1 MNALIFK
8 GGAPITRNYL
18 QYPQISKDLVFTY
31 EDSRHFRAVDNKTI
45 KDNRFT

>member
-8 GGAPITRNYL
+8 GGTLLIRNYL

-31 EDSRHFRAVDNKTI
+31 KDSQHFRAIDNKTI